1 MTTTKRTMLW
11 EEPGTKKKILLENG
25 EEIKS
30 RTVRKLVR
38 TLGFVNSRDL
48 RDLKQQCFAKQY

>member
-11 EEPGTKKKILLENG
+11 EEPRTKKKILLENG

-38 TLGFVNSRDL
+38 TLGFVNNRDL